1 MMKKIFISI
10 ALPIIVFS
18 NETKQELF
26 KDKYLKN
33 KEQIQSQIS
42 VEELHKNSKDLNLSY
57 VQEIKKTDFNKTYK
71 DITFIKDTNAS
82 KGAEEIFSLRRSE
95 RMQNE
100 VLKNENYI
108 LHDKSFG
115 FEQNL
120 EEYSD
125 YTKNMIKQMEET
137 KHLISTNKYL
147 NPNEKIFIIISS
159 SLKDETIQ
167 NYFKLLENV
176 NTDIT
181 FVLRGLVGNDL
192 RYIKPT
198 QEYIQKLLIKNKNS
212 DLSNEDNHYKFN
224 IEINPKIT
232 QRFNIKKVPAL
243 LYIQNY
249 NPIVQDY
256 QNVIGKPDE
265 NEKYFIA
272 YGEVS
277 ADYALKQINKEAK
290 SSGIERLLKNMK
302 NNFYK

>member
-1 MMKKIFISI
+1 MKKIFISI
-10 ALPIIVFS
+10 TLPIILFS

-26 KDKYLKN
+26 EDKYLKN
-33 KEQIQSQIS
+33 KEQLQSQIS
-42 VEELHKNSKDLNLSY
+42 VDELHKNSKDLNLSY
-57 VQEIKKTDFNKTYK
+57 IQEVKNKDFNKTYEN
-71 DITFIKDTNAS
+71 IEFIKNTNAS
-82 KGAEEIFSLRRSE
+82 KNAEQISSLRRSE
-95 RMQNE
+95 KMQDE

-108 LHDKSFG
+108 LHDKNFS

-120 EEYSD
+120 GEYSN

-159 SLKDETIQ
+159 SLKDETIR

-198 QEYIQKLLIKNKNS
+198 QAYIQNLLIKNQNS
-212 DLSNEDNHYKFN
+212 DLSIEENHYKFN

-232 QRFNIKKVPAL
+232 QRFDIKKVPAV

-256 QNVIGKPDE
+256 QNVIGEPDKD
-265 NEKYFIA
+265 EKYFVA
-272 YGEVS
+272 YGEAS
-277 ADYALKQINKEAK
+277 IDYALEQINKEVK
-290 SSGIERLLKNMK
+290 SSGIERLLENMK